1 MPNIEPLYI
10 AILIAIVI
18 GVVWYIQHKKESD
31 AKNKGES
38 ILGKVKDKHDRDDL
52 PDIVSVDEEQVPR
65 LTAEDEDP
73 SAAANAASSVATQE
87 VDKPM
92 APPVAQSEEPIAVSM
107 ESKEAPRVPVAQRR
121 KAEVD
126 PAVEA
131 VINITPL
138 EGSFDLRALKQR
150 IADIEAEPLLK
161 DLVRVQCFDKVSGL
175 WYDGADRLTECTQ
188 IYLSML
194 LANRSR
200 RVDQPTASKFMIH
213 AEQFAIELKG
223 ESETPDSNEM
233 IQGAERIERII
244 QAFDKR
250 LYVKLVAAKDIEDD
264 ELDVAAKACGFV
276 KENDRYNKYVPG
288 ISTPVFHILPP
299 QTLGNEIE
307 LSFEVP
313 LMAPASDPLSQFFA
327 IANDLCCRIDAVMT
341 DASGNPIGS
350 RAASRIETALK
361 GMHMT
366 MSEHGVPAG
375 SRRACLIFSAD

>member
-10 AILIAIVI
+10 AICIAIVI
-18 GVVWYIQHKKESD
+18 GVVWYFQHKK
-31 AKNKGES
+31 
-38 ILGKVKDKHDRDDL
+38 DKHAEEVGGTLRKKAEADKRNAGALSDNA
-52 PDIVSVDEEQVPR
+52 SVDEESVPV
-65 LTAEDEDP
+65 LTAADEDP
-73 SAAANAASSVATQE
+73 EAAGAAAAVSTQPLEETVSVPVQQPAE
-87 VDKPM
+87 
-92 APPVAQSEEPIAVSM
+92 PVAQPVVSQDALR
-107 ESKEAPRVPVAQRR
+107 APTVQRR
-121 KAEVD
+121 KPEVD

-138 EGSFDLRALKQR
+138 DGSFDIRLLKQR

-175 WYDGADRLTECTQ
+175 WYDGADRVTECTQ

-223 ESETPDSNEM
+223 ETETPDSNEM

-350 RAASRIETALK
+350 RAASRIESALK
-361 GMHMT
+361 GMHNT
-366 MSEHGVPAG
+366 MAEHGVPAG

>member
-1 MPNIEPLYI
+1 MHPLTRSRCRY
-10 AILIAIVI
+10 L
-18 GVVWYIQHKKESD
+18 
-31 AKNKGES
+31 
-38 ILGKVKDKHDRDDL
+38 RL
-52 PDIVSVDEEQVPR
+52 P
-65 LTAEDEDP
+65 ADEDP
-73 SAAANAASSVATQE
+73 EAAAGAAAAVSTQPLEETVSVPVQQPAE
-87 VDKPM
+87 
-92 APPVAQSEEPIAVSM
+92 PVAQPVVSQDALR
-107 ESKEAPRVPVAQRR
+107 APTVQRR
-121 KAEVD
+121 KPEVD

-138 EGSFDLRALKQR
+138 DGSFDIRLLKQR

-175 WYDGADRLTECTQ
+175 WYDGADRVTECTQ

-200 RVDQPTASKFMIH
+200 CVDQPTASKFMIH

-233 IQGAERIERII
+233 IQGAERIQRII

-250 LYVKLVAAKDIEDD
+250 LCVKLVAAKDIGEE
-264 ELDVAAKACGFV
+264 ELDAAAKACGFV
-276 KENDRYNKYVPG
+276 KESDRYQRYVPG
-288 ISTPVFHILPP
+288 ISTAVFHILPP
-299 QTLGNEIE
+299 QALGNEIE

-350 RAASRIETALK
+350 RAASRIESALK
-361 GMHMT
+361 GMHNT
-366 MSEHGVPAG
+366 MAEHGVPAG